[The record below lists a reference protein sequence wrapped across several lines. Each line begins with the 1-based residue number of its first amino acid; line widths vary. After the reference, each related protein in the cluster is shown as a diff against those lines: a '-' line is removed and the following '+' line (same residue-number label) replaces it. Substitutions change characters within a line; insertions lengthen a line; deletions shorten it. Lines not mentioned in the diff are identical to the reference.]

1 MTMVYVSIFPSPCH
15 PDVEN
20 IRGVDEV
27 YTTVPTQRYERND
40 DKCGTVYCR
49 YGNFTNSPG
58 KS

>member
-40 DKCGTVYCR
+40 DKWHCLLSVRKFYE
-49 YGNFTNSPG
+49 
-58 KS
+58 